1 MTNTHII
8 SEIAITYKPNHY
20 TKEALSSVTNA
31 ADILRI
37 FWNPETIEYYEEC
50 KVLYLDKANHILGV
64 YNVSKGGLNGTVMDV
79 RMIYQGALK
88 ANAHSIIVSHNHP
101 SGNREPSELDRTITQ
116 QIKSAG
122 EFLSIQLLDH
132 IIMTKDSYLS
142 FRDNGYL

>member
-1 MTNTHII
+1 MNTHII

-31 ADILRI
+31 ADILRM
-37 FWNPETIEYYEEC
+37 FWNPDTIEYYEEC
-50 KVLYLDKANHILGV
+50 KVLYLDRAHHILGV
-64 YNVSKGGLNGTVMDV
+64 YNVSRGGLNGTVMDV

-122 EFLSIQLLDH
+122 EFLSIKLLDH

>member
-8 SEIAITYKPNHY
+8 SEIAITYKANHY

-31 ADILRI
+31 ADILRM
-37 FWNPETIEYYEEC
+37 FWNPETIEYFEEC
-50 KVLYLDKANHILGV
+50 KVLYLDRANHILGV
-64 YNVSKGGLNGTVMDV
+64 YNVSRGGLNGTVMDV

-122 EFLSIQLLDH
+122 EFLSIKLLDH

>member
-20 TKEALSSVTNA
+20 TKESLSSVTNA
-31 ADILRI
+31 ADILRM

-50 KVLYLDKANHILGV
+50 KVLYLDRANHILGV
-64 YNVSKGGLNGTVMDV
+64 YNVSRGGLNGTVMDV

-101 SGNREPSELDRTITQ
+101 SGNREPSEEDRTITR

-122 EFLSIQLLDH
+122 EFLSIKLLDH

>member
-31 ADILRI
+31 ADILRM

-50 KVLYLDKANHILGV
+50 KVLYLDRANHILGV
-64 YNVSKGGLNGTVMDV
+64 YNVSRGGLNGTVMDV
-79 RMIYQGALK
+79 RMIFQGALK

-101 SGNREPSELDRTITQ
+101 SGNREPSEEDRTITR

-132 IIMTKDSYLS
+132 IIMTKDSYMS

>member
-8 SEIAITYKPNHY
+8 SEISITYKPNHY

-31 ADILRI
+31 ADILRM

-50 KVLYLDKANHILGV
+50 KVLYLDRANHILGV
-64 YNVSKGGLNGTVMDV
+64 YNVSRGGLNGTVMDV

-122 EFLSIQLLDH
+122 EFLSIKLLDH

-142 FRDNGYL
+142 FKDNGYL

>member
-8 SEIAITYKPNHY
+8 SEISITYKPNHY

-31 ADILRI
+31 ADILRM

-50 KVLYLDKANHILGV
+50 KVLYLDRANHILGV
-64 YNVSKGGLNGTVMDV
+64 YNVSRGGLNGTVMDV

-101 SGNREPSELDRTITQ
+101 SGNREPSEEDRSITQ

-122 EFLSIQLLDH
+122 EFLSIKLLDH

>member
-1 MTNTHII
+1 MNTHII

-31 ADILRI
+31 ADVLRM

-50 KVLYLDKANHILGV
+50 KVLYLDRAHHILGV
-64 YNVSKGGLNGTVMDV
+64 YNVSRGGLNGTVMDV

-122 EFLSIQLLDH
+122 EFLSIKLLDH

>member
-8 SEIAITYKPNHY
+8 SEISITYKANHY

-31 ADILRI
+31 ADILRM
-37 FWNPETIEYYEEC
+37 FWNPETIEYFEEC
-50 KVLYLDKANHILGV
+50 KVLYLDRANHILGV
-64 YNVSKGGLNGTVMDV
+64 YNVSRGGLNGTVMDV

-101 SGNREPSELDRTITQ
+101 SGNREPSEEDRTITR

-122 EFLSIQLLDH
+122 EFLSIKLLDH

>member
-1 MTNTHII
+1 MMNTHII

-31 ADILRI
+31 ADILRM

-50 KVLYLDKANHILGV
+50 KVLYLDRANHILGV
-64 YNVSKGGLNGTVMDV
+64 YNVSRGGLNGTVMDV

-101 SGNREPSELDRTITQ
+101 SGNREPSELDKSITR